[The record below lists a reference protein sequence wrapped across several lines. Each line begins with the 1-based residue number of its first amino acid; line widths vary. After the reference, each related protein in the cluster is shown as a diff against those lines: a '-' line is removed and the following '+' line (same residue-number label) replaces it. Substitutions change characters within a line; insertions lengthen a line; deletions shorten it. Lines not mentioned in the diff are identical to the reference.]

1 MKKGDQIKLNK
12 SLCEGAKFE
21 GFVSE
26 DPEVATVNELGIVE
40 AVGLGETTITAKA
53 KLKGS
58 SKIYT
63 ATCRVIVTGLI
74 AESMEIKGADS
85 TVKGTVYGTYGKK
98 VVDGNLSEVGIGDVI
113 DIVQDNSSGTPK
125 DIVSIK
131 DTVIAENSG
140 WIKVESKLTVNA
152 EGTFTIQK
160 DKTGSGILNVFDT
173 FDIYGTVNI
182 SSGCYIGTKN
192 EGIINI
198 YGIINTTQGSQI
210 ESSTK
215 FNIQSGGIANLQ
227 STTICTPFTFTVES
241 GGTLNL
247 QHTLYDTKINVKSGG
262 VVNVQKGSKIS
273 SEQLIPNATTF
284 SNSSSDSIF
293 DINGGILN
301 LQKGSKISAEVINL
315 QAGSTINVLDG
326 ATVQLGGTNYTAG
339 TYNF

>member
-26 DPEVATVNELGIVE
+26 DPEVATVNELGMVE
-40 AVGLGETTITAKA
+40 AVGLGETTITVKA

-58 SKIYT
+58 NQMHT
-63 ATCRVIVTGLI
+63 ATCRVIVTGFI
-74 AESMEIKGADS
+74 AESIQINGGES
-85 TVKGTVYGTYGKK
+85 TVKGTFYGKNGKK
-98 VVDGNLSEVGIGDVI
+98 VVDGKIIEADIGDI
-113 DIVQDNSSGTPK
+113 IEIVKDPNTNE